1 MQFSRKSPTIPA
13 NSADYSPGYR
23 RQIFIQFFC
32 IFRLLMLENP
42 LQYEL
47 SKRRRQAPPQRNQTM
62 AIIEKIAFI
71 GNATCIGALVAF
83 GAASFAVLIANAFG
97 L

>member
-1 MQFSRKSPTIPA
+1 
-13 NSADYSPGYR
+13 
-23 RQIFIQFFC
+23 
-32 IFRLLMLENP
+32 
-42 LQYEL
+42 
-47 SKRRRQAPPQRNQTM
+47 M
-62 AIIEKIAFI
+62 ATIEKIIFI